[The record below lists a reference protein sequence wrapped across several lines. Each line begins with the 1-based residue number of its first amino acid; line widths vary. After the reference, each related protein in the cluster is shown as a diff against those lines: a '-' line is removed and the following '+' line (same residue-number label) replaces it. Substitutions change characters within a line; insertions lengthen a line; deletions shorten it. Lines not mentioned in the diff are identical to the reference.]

1 MDCPKC
7 ESPMRLVSFHGVAVE
22 RCTSCDGL
30 WLAARA
36 HEKLARME
44 GSEAL
49 DSGDAKVGKD
59 YDKLGRIRCPACRSP
74 LVRMVDSRQP
84 HVWFESCSACGG
96 VFFDA
101 GEFKDLKEHTIADF
115 FRDLFAKER
124 S

>member
-7 ESPMRLVSFHGVAVE
+7 ESTMRLVSFHGVAAE
-22 RCTSCDGL
+22 RCTKCAGL

-49 DSGDAKVGKD
+49 DSGDAEVGKG
-59 YDKLGRIRCPACRSP
+59 YDKQGRIRCPVCRSP

-84 HVWFESCSACGG
+84 HVWFESCAACGG

-101 GEFKDLKEHTIADF
+101 GEFKDLKEHTLADF

-124 S
+124 R